1 MELEVVGAV
10 NVRRLMV
17 CTPAIKS
24 LEQRTEIKGKENRRV
39 RRTGGRGGGDG
50 GQRGEVGERTMR
62 RGSYACTHTAANTGE
77 TGLRNDFTGITPA
90 KSGRYGAAKCDVVI
104 RHSRGL
110 RCPRLP
116 GRPTACRFAR
126 VFSSPHAQVLGSFAR
141 AVELSNTVSWMHCHL
156 IMDSPMSTLI
166 VLLDKTDNP
175 DDSDPGRQVG
185 AFLTANSWKR
195 ILHPPLTWTGARFLP
210 YGKSWLA
217 IRLYGQSWQIA
228 WEITKAKSILSCQK
242 ESAVLQRIGDKVAV
256 TDVNIRKNLLIC
268 MSKKQQ
274 FLNARKELEGR
285 KVL

>member
-39 RRTGGRGGGDG
+39 RRTGGSGG

-116 GRPTACRFAR
+116 GRPAACRFAR
-126 VFSSPHAQVLGSFAR
+126 AFSSPHAQVLGSLAR
-141 AVELSNTVSWMHCHL
+141 AVELTISNTVSWMHCHL
-156 IMDSPMSTLI
+156 IMDSPMITL
-166 VLLDKTDNP
+166 V
-175 DDSDPGRQVG
+175 
-185 AFLTANSWKR
+185 
-195 ILHPPLTWTGARFLP
+195 
-210 YGKSWLA
+210 
-217 IRLYGQSWQIA
+217 
-228 WEITKAKSILSCQK
+228 
-242 ESAVLQRIGDKVAV
+242 
-256 TDVNIRKNLLIC
+256 
-268 MSKKQQ
+268 
-274 FLNARKELEGR
+274 
-285 KVL
+285 

>member
-39 RRTGGRGGGDG
+39 RRTGGDVGGGDGG

-116 GRPTACRFAR
+116 GRPAACRLAR
-126 VFSSPHAQVLGSFAR
+126 AFSSPHAQVLGSTSVPSR
-141 AVELSNTVSWMHCHL
+141 WS
-156 IMDSPMSTLI
+156 
-166 VLLDKTDNP
+166 
-175 DDSDPGRQVG
+175 
-185 AFLTANSWKR
+185 
-195 ILHPPLTWTGARFLP
+195 
-210 YGKSWLA
+210 
-217 IRLYGQSWQIA
+217 
-228 WEITKAKSILSCQK
+228 KAMI
-242 ESAVLQRIGDKVAV
+242 
-256 TDVNIRKNLLIC
+256 
-268 MSKKQQ
+268 
-274 FLNARKELEGR
+274 ARKYFWIGIKFGTFPWGGPREHGDIPSRLQGLR
-285 KVL
+285 GD